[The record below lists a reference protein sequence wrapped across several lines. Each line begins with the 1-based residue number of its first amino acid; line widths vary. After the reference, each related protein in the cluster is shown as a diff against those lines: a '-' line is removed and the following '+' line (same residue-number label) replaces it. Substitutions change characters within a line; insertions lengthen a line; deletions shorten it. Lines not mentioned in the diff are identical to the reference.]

1 MIQKFEQ
8 IWQSLGLEDREDFAE
23 QVFDFL
29 SKKGYASP
37 KAIEVGMLK
46 ARLRRYELK
55 YGELIPTER
64 ALDTVSKVSELRDL
78 FEQYAIEDNYESHE
92 DVYRS

>member
-29 SKKGYASP
+29 NTKGYASP
-37 KAIEVGMLK
+37 KAIDVGMLK

-64 ALDTVSKVSELRDL
+64 ALDNVVKVSELRDL
-78 FEQYAIEDNYESHE
+78 FESYKIEDNYEGTE
-92 DVYRS
+92 DVYCS